1 MDDGDHI
8 SPRSLKRA
16 YSSLRLS
23 RGHSSTSPSPLV
35 KRSRLD
41 KAQSVGEP
49 MQSPNVQKKEE
60 EVEVKEVE
68 VNAVES
74 EESSSDE
81 FVDAEE
87 WSISTCS
94 LEGSRSLI
102 FTR

>member
-1 MDDGDHI
+1 
-8 SPRSLKRA
+8 
-16 YSSLRLS
+16 
-23 RGHSSTSPSPLV
+23 
-35 KRSRLD
+35 
-41 KAQSVGEP
+41 